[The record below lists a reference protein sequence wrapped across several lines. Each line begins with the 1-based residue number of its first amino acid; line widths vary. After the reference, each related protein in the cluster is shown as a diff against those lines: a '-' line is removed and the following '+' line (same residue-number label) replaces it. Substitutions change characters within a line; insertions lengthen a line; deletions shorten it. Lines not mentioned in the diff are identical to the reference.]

1 MANRYLLVAGLI
13 LATSACTPI
22 RGYHGYVA
30 DEVQPTDIQIGVD
43 TRSTVMAKLGS
54 PSTTG
59 MFSPGAPITADMND
73 DPSWV
78 YITFTNEQ
86 FAYLKPEVAT
96 RTVTVIR
103 FDDQDLVSAVEQRGL
118 EDGQQIRYAS
128 RETPTRGR
136 ELGLLEQ
143 IFGTVGRVALP
154 NSERGDPGDPTG
166 SGRR

>member
-13 LATSACTPI
+13 AATSACTPI

-30 DEVQPTDIQIGVD
+30 DEIQPSAIEIGVD

-59 MFSPGAPITADMND
+59 MFSAGEPITTDMND

-78 YITFTNEQ
+78 YVTFTNEQ
-86 FAYLKPEVAT
+86 IAYLRPQVAS

-103 FDDQDLVSAVEQRGL
+103 FDDQDLVSSVEVRGL
-118 EDGQQIRYAS
+118 EDGQEIRYAS

-154 NSERGDPGDPTG
+154 NTNEGTPGDPTG
-166 SGRR
+166 SGR